1 MRRPAGLTWWA
12 ASLAFV
18 AGFAVLILAA
28 PSTARAQAAAT
39 GAKPSAAAAAAEESE
54 EVTVTGT
61 RIGRDNLEEYA
72 PIAVVNSSQIEASG
86 VQSVHELLTQLPS
99 VTLQGISRND
109 NNGGQ
114 GLAFVD
120 LRNLGVDRA
129 LVLVNGKR
137 FVTSN
142 SDVSEA
148 VDLNNIPVA
157 MIDRIEV
164 SLDSGSAVYGSDAVA
179 GVINI
184 ILKDNFDGFQFDA
197 MGGATDKGDG
207 DTVQLSGLWGAN
219 TDRGNITIMTAWV
232 QSGKVEQK
240 DRNWSK
246 FPVVGSFYNDDGTIE
261 KIYGSGFRPEG
272 TVLDTG
278 VFFRPDPA
286 TGASFQPAGSLG
298 VTEQGGDRYNY
309 GDDQWLTGEQSR
321 YSIGGLG
328 HLDLNDHITAYMDGL
343 FTYRQSAQRL
353 APEPI
358 GGGSNTHPE
367 GWIIPLSN
375 PLLPQDVKDAI
386 LAELGPETE
395 SVSFSKRMNDYG
407 QRTYRNDSDTF
418 RIVTGL
424 KGDLVE
430 GWEYDSFLNY
440 GRNSHTQRSENLTN
454 LTRLLEQSDP
464 ALCEENA
471 NKGCVLGDFFG
482 LNKMTPEQIA
492 YSRYTGVQTKQHE
505 QFNLGASVTGALTK
519 LPAGDWKVAVG
530 GEYRDEEG
538 FNQPDPVQILGDSA
552 NDAQQTTRG
561 GYTLGEVYAET
572 SVPVLKD
579 QGIKDLSFDVAG
591 RYTSYDTFGDEFV
604 YRGGLSVAPTSD
616 IRLRGIY
623 GTAFRAPSINDLYG
637 GSVRSFNTAQDPCN
651 DWDTNPD
658 IDPVVR
664 ANCQAAGIPE
674 GYSQLALGND
684 QVPTDIGGNPNLDA
698 ETADTWSVG
707 TVITPTFVENFSF
720 TADYYWI
727 TVDNA
732 ISNPDEQSILDNCYG
747 RTAGLADPDCAR
759 IRRDPNGQI
768 IQVSAIQDNIGKQFT
783 DGIDFTA
790 QYSFDLEKVGAPD
803 VGTVGLTFSGNHLLH
818 FNEFDQDGNK
828 SALAGTIAG
837 LTGNYAKWKWYQS
850 TNFSRGGF
858 SFNNIIRFIG
868 DAESQ
873 EVGPEDPFRRVH
885 AVSYWDIEGSYSWD
899 AYTVSL
905 GISNLLD
912 KDPPFLQE
920 GGQNASTEGYDFLG
934 RFLFGRISYKI

>member
-1 MRRPAGLTWWA
+1 MRSRAGLTWWA
-12 ASLAFV
+12 ASLAFL
-18 AGFAVLILAA
+18 AGFAVLFLAA
-28 PSTARAQAAAT
+28 PRAAHAQAAPA

-164 SLDSGSAVYGSDAVA
+164 SLDGGSAVYGSDAI
-179 GVINI
+179 GGTINI

-197 MGGATDKGDG
+197 MGGITDKGDG
-207 DTVQLSGLWGAN
+207 ETIQLSGVWGAN
-219 TDRGNITIMTAWV
+219 NDRGNITIMTAWV
-232 QSGKVEQK
+232 QSGEVEQK
-240 DRNWSK
+240 ERNWSR
-246 FPVVGSFYNDDGTIE
+246 FPVVGSFFNEDGSIS
-261 KIYGSGFRPEG
+261 KIYGSGFRPET
-272 TVLDTG
+272 TVLDLG
-278 VFFRPDPA
+278 IYFRPDPA
-286 TGASFQPAGSLG
+286 TGASYQPAGTLE
-298 VTEQGGDRYNY
+298 VTELGGDRYNY
-309 GDDQWLTGEQSR
+309 GDDQWLTGQQTR
-321 YSIGGLG
+321 YSIGGIG
-328 HLDLNDHITAYMDGL
+328 HLDLNDHVTAYMDGL

-358 GGGSNTHPE
+358 GGGSNTHPN
-367 GWIIPLSN
+367 GWIMPITN
-375 PLLPQDVKDAI
+375 PLIPADVQELIAS
-386 LAELGPETE
+386 ELGPDTE
-395 SVSFSKRMNDYG
+395 FVSLSRRMADFG
-407 QRTYRNDSDTF
+407 QRVYRNDTDTF

-424 KGDLVE
+424 KGEIVDH
-430 GWEYDSFLNY
+430 WNYDTFLNY
-440 GRNSHTQRSENLTN
+440 GRNTHTQRSTNLTN
-454 LTRLLEQSDP
+454 LTRLLEASDP
-464 ALCEENA
+464 EVCAANA
-471 NKGCVLGDFFG
+471 DKGCVLADVFG
-482 LNKMTPEQIA
+482 VNTMSQQAID
-492 YSRYTGVQTKQHE
+492 YIRYTGVQTKQHE
-505 QFNLGASVTGALTK
+505 QFNLGLSVTGPIVK
-519 LPAGDWKVAVG
+519 LPAGDLKIAVG

-552 NDAQQTTRG
+552 NDAQGPTKG
-561 GYTLGEVYAET
+561 GYTLGEVFGEA
-572 SVPVLKD
+572 SIPLLKD
-579 QGIKDLSFDVAG
+579 QGLKEVTFDIAG
-591 RYTSYDTFGDEFV
+591 RYTNYDTFGDDFV
-604 YRGGLSVAPTSD
+604 YRGGLSIAPVSD
-616 IRLRGIY
+616 LRFRAVY

-707 TVITPTFVENFSF
+707 SVFTPTFIENFSF
-720 TADYYWI
+720 TIDYYWI
-727 TVDNA
+727 TVDNS
-732 ISNPDEQSILDNCYG
+732 INNPDEQTILDNCYG
-747 RTAGLADPDCAR
+747 EAGLGHPDCAR

-768 IQVSAIQDNIGKQFT
+768 IEVNATQQNLGKEFT
-783 DGIDFTA
+783 DGIDFSA
-790 QYSFDLEKVGAPD
+790 NYKFDLDKVGAGD
-803 VGTVGLTFSGNHLLH
+803 VGTIGLGINGNYLLH
-818 FNEFDQDGNK
+818 YNQFDDLGVESK
-828 SALAGTIAG
+828 LGGTIAG
-837 LTGNYAKWKWYQS
+837 LTGNYATWKWYQTTS
-850 TNFSRGGF
+850 YSRGGF

-868 DAESQ
+868 DADSL

-899 AYTVSL
+899 NYTVSL
-905 GISNLLD
+905 GINNLLD
-912 KDPPFLQE
+912 KDPPFMQE
-920 GGQNASTEGYDFLG
+920 GSQNANTEGYDFLG
-934 RFLFGRISYKI
+934 RFLFGRVTYKM